1 MNILRS
7 CNEIYAEFAEHES
20 QRPLRDLILLLPHMQ
35 ARRVGGEFHIDWQSA
50 APELLIQLGRNAE
63 ITQRTV
69 NRGVA
74 AIGRLLVGVSPEVGL
89 GEISADCIESLGWLL
104 GELGDLGCTA
114 NEILTACQRYTS
126 DYSPDEPLE
135 FTPTARP

>member
-20 QRPLRDLILLLPHMQ
+20 QRPLRDLVLLLPHMQ
-35 ARRVGGEFHIDWQSA
+35 ARRVGSEFHIDWQSA

-74 AIGRLLVGVSPEVGL
+74 AIGRLLVGVSPEAEL

-126 DYSPDEPLE
+126 DYSPDSPLE

>member
-1 MNILRS
+1 MGIIRS
-7 CNEIYAEFAEHES
+7 RSEIEAELADYSSH
-20 QRPLRDLILLLPHMQ
+20 RPLRDLLLLLPHMQ
-35 ARRVGGEFHIDWQSA
+35 ARKVGDEYQIAWQCA
-50 APELLIQLGRNAE
+50 APELLLQIGRNAE

-89 GEISADCIESLGWLL
+89 GEIDANSIESLGWLI
-104 GELGDLGCTA
+104 GELGDLGSTA
-114 NEILTACQRYTS
+114 TEIQNACQRYTS
-126 DYSPDEPLE
+126 DYAPEEPLE

>member
-1 MNILRS
+1 MSILRS
-7 CNEIYAEFAEHES
+7 CNEIYTEFADHES

-50 APELLIQLGRNAE
+50 APELLIQVGRNAE

-74 AIGRLLVGVSPEVGL
+74 AIGRLLVGVSPEVSL
-89 GEISADCIESLGWLL
+89 GEISGDCVESLGWLL
-104 GELGDLGCTA
+104 GELGDLGSTA
-114 NEILTACQRYTS
+114 TEILTACQRYTS

-135 FTPTARP
+135 FTPSARP